1 MAFLFFFSIFL
12 VAVTSEEGSR
22 HETTARVSLR
32 AIRVHADALNNN
44 ISGDKQTRPKQ
55 DKCHSCDRQDISVQI
70 RLNLDAKNKWKVK
83 KCLKVAEKII
93 AKLAKTQLV
102 NFTN

>member
-1 MAFLFFFSIFL
+1 MVFFFSFFFL

-32 AIRVHADALNNN
+32 AIRVQAEVLNNN

-55 DKCHSCDRQDISVQI
+55 DKCHSCDLQDISVQI
-70 RLNLDAKNKWKVK
+70 RLDLDAKTKWNVK
-83 KCLKVAEKII
+83 QYLKVAEKI
-93 AKLAKTQLV
+93 KEKDD
-102 NFTN
+102 

>member
-1 MAFLFFFSIFL
+1 MAFLL
-12 VAVTSEEGSR
+12 VAVASEEGSR

-55 DKCHSCDRQDISVQI
+55 DKCHSCDQQEI
-70 RLNLDAKNKWKVK
+70 RLDLDAKTKWNVK
-83 KCLKVAEKII
+83 KYLKVAEKIKEK
-93 AKLAKTQLV
+93 AD
-102 NFTN
+102 